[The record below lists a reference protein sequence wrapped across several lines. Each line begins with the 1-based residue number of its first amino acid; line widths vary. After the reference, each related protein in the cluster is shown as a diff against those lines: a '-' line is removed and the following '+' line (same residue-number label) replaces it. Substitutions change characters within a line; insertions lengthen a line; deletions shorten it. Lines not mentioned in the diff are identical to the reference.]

1 MAPFYHNFAQPV
13 GWLVFRLIIGGLL
26 MVEGWPKIIAPMAQ
40 TGFIENVLGL
50 PLPWLFS
57 PLLAIVEFG
66 GGFLIAVGLLTR
78 PAALASTILLAVTI
92 KFHMDHPYGDALLT
106 PEGITFLQANLQ
118 YLTAQGQ
125 QYMLTDGGAGFLAQ
139 VQGKAEF
146 NSIFWTAGAAIIAA
160 FGGGKLARPP
170 DRQGVLVR
178 PRTGRPYQPRRRPCR
193 GGAKGVATTPMLRR
207 MSSGRSCG
215 SHAGRSPRYGTG
227 QARCHS
233 AADRAADRCRGK
245 GAQRKSR
252 TRTSGASSK
261 YHREELLHIQ

>member
-1 MAPFYHNFAQPV
+1 MLPHSLRANSFGSGLISGECMEEMTSSPRERLLLPFMAPFYHNFAQPV

-26 MVEGWPKIIAPMAQ
+26 MVEGWPKVIAPMAQ

-57 PLLAIVEFG
+57 PLLAIIEFG

-78 PAALASTILLAVTI
+78 PAALASTILLVVTI

-160 FGGGKLARPP
+160 FGGGKLSL
-170 DRQGVLVR
+170 DRLI
-178 PRTGRPYQPRRRPCR
+178 GR
-193 GGAKGVATTPMLRR
+193 
-207 MSSGRSCG
+207 
-215 SHAGRSPRYGTG
+215 
-227 QARCHS
+227 
-233 AADRAADRCRGK
+233 
-245 GAQRKSR
+245 
-252 TRTSGASSK
+252 
-261 YHREELLHIQ
+261 EF